1 MSRKQVYPDQR
12 LGRLVVI
19 RETDKRNG
27 KRYALCRCDCGTVRE
42 FDIYNLLSGRAKSCG
57 CLSREN
63 LKRGRQTVALD
74 LAGKTFGRLT
84 VIRSED
90 VRKGGSIV
98 WTCACTCGNVV
109 SVPARDLVSGNTT
122 SCGCAA
128 VDHARSLKEYNER
141 YIVDGVFVPL
151 LRQKT
156 QHNNKTGVKGVS
168 IQRDKK
174 GRVRYVANITFK
186 GKRYYLGIYPTIEK
200 AAEAR
205 RKAEEKFFSPYTD
218 TSPIPRN
225 TTDICDQKH

>member
-12 LGRLVVI
+12 FGRLVVI

-63 LKRGRQTVALD
+63 LKRGRQAVALD
-74 LAGKTFGRLT
+74 LTGKTFGRLT
-84 VIRSED
+84 AMRSED
-90 VRKGGSIV
+90 ERKGGSIV

-122 SCGCAA
+122 SCGCAS
-128 VDHARSLKEYNER
+128 VDHARSLKEYNEAR
-141 YIVDGVFVPL
+141 HTVDEVFTPL

-156 QHNNKTGVKGVS
+156 QKNSRTGVKGVS
-168 IQRDKK
+168 MHRTKSGKVKYQ
-174 GRVRYVANITFK
+174 ANITVK
-186 GKRYYLGIYPTIEK
+186 GKRIYLGIYPTIEQ

-205 RKAEEKFFSPYTD
+205 RRAEEQYHKPYLEVYTNGQKTD
-218 TSPIPRN
+218 
-225 TTDICDQKH
+225 

>member
-12 LGRLVVI
+12 FTRLVVI

-42 FDIYNLLSGRAKSCG
+42 FDIYNLLSGRVKSCG

-63 LKRGRQTVALD
+63 LKRGRQAVARD

-84 VIRSED
+84 AIRSED

-122 SCGCAA
+122 SCGCVV

-141 YIVDGVFVPL
+141 YIVDGAFLPL
-151 LRQKT
+151 LKQKT
-156 QHNNKTGVKGVS
+156 QHNSTTGIKGVS
-168 IQRDKK
+168 VHRTKSGKVKYQ
-174 GRVRYVANITFK
+174 ANITIK
-186 GKRYYLGIYPTIEK
+186 GKRIYLGIYPTIEQ

-205 RKAEEKFFSPYTD
+205 RRAEEQYHKPYLEVYTNGQKTD
-218 TSPIPRN
+218 
-225 TTDICDQKH
+225 